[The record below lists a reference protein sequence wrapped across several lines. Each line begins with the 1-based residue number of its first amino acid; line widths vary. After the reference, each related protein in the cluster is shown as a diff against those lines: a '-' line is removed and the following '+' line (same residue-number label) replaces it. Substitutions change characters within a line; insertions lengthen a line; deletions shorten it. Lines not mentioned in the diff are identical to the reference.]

1 VPSISAITSP
11 LIQPTPAFGRPE
23 AVPPPPPDV
32 GKRLNEFLFRRALPK
47 GEPIEEAAKR
57 AGSRQKQT
65 TTKLRSDEA
74 EAPQRRERDGDRRGR
89 GAEVTAFQSY
99 ESFSPQFLTQFIAQV
114 LVPEAADPIVPNTA
128 ATLYRDTETRAN
140 PDIVFGPVG
149 PFSAVA

>member
-23 AVPPPPPDV
+23 AVPAPPPDV
-32 GKRLNEFLFRRALPK
+32 GKRPNEFLFRRALPK
-47 GEPIEEAAKR
+47 GEPTEEAARR

-65 TTKLRSDEA
+65 ATKSRSEKA
-74 EAPQRRERDGDRRGR
+74 EAPQRRERGGDRRGR

-114 LVPEAADPIVPNTA
+114 LVPESEVPVVANTG
-128 ATLYRDTETRAN
+128 TSLYQDTETRAN

-149 PFSAVA
+149 PFSAIA